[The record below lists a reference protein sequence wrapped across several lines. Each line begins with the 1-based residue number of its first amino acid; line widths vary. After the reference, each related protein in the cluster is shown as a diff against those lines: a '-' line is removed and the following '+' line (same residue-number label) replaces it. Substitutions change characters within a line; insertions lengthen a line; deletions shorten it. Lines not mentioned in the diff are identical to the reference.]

1 VRRPEQAK
9 PDINVTPLVDV
20 VLVLLI
26 IFMVI
31 IPQMEAGAAVNL
43 PGVQHPDEKTDAKH
57 KPVTV
62 SVTASGNLYLEKQL
76 VSREQLMDGLRQV
89 HAVAPNRRVILKGDR
104 EASYG
109 FVRGIFKDCQKVG
122 FPGVS
127 LQAGDKRPS
136 ENEGK

>member
-1 VRRPEQAK
+1 VRRPDPAK

-43 PGVQHPDEKTDAKH
+43 PGVQHPDEKTETKS
-57 KPVTV
+57 KPITV
-62 SVTASGNLYLEKQL
+62 SVSASGKLFLEKQL
-76 VSREQLMDGLRQV
+76 VTREQLIAGLTQI
-89 HAVAPNRRVILKGDR
+89 HAAAPSRRVILKGDR
-104 EASYG
+104 AASYG
-109 FVRGIFKDCQKVG
+109 HVRQIFKDCQAVG

-127 LQAGDKRPS
+127 LQAGDKRP
-136 ENEGK
+136 NEKDK